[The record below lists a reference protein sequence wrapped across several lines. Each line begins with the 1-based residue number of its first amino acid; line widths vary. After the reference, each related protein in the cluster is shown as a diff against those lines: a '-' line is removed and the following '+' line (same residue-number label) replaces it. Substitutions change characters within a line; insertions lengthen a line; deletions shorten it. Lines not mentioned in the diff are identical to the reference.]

1 MLGHMNARER
11 TILWHTCFGHFLSHF
26 NMLAFPALV
35 IPLTG
40 LLGLDMAAVLGLSF
54 WMYLLYG
61 LMGRWAARA
70 GGAAGPGLALG
81 LILAW
86 ALGVSFPLFA
96 G

>member
-61 LMGRWAARA
+61 LMALPWGMLADRMGVRA
-70 GGAAGPGLALG
+70 LFVLFYLGAGLSG
-81 LILAW
+81 L
-86 ALGVSFPLFA
+86 
-96 G
+96 